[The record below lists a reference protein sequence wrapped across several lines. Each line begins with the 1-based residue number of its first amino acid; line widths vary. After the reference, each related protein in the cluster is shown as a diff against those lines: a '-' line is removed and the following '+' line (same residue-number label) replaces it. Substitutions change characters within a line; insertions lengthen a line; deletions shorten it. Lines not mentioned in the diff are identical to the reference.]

1 MTLRSE
7 PSSPRHVLLRIPVVA
22 LTLLLFAAAR
32 LAAQGSA
39 QPAQVLRWTPAP
51 ALFPRGAQIAVVSGD
66 PFKPVVLKV
75 LVSMPDG
82 YRMPPHFH
90 ATDEHVEVR
99 QGTFL
104 VGMGDKL
111 DVKKTIPLAVGD
123 TATAPAGMHHY
134 FVTKGATI
142 VSVTIMGPYIL
153 TYVHPKVEPWGVFPY
168 GY

>member
-1 MTLRSE
+1 M
-7 PSSPRHVLLRIPVVA
+7 LRIPVVA
-22 LTLLLFAAAR
+22 LIVLLLAAAS
-32 LAAQGSA
+32 LAAQGWSPPASA
-39 QPAQVLRWTPAP
+39 VHWVPAP
-51 ALFPRGAQIAVVSGD
+51 ALFPRGAQMAVLSGD

-75 LVSMPDG
+75 LLAMPDG

-111 DVKKTIPLAVGD
+111 DAKKTIPLAVGD

-134 FVTKGATI
+134 SVTKGKTI
-142 VSVTIMGPYIL
+142 VALTIMGPYIM
-153 TYVHPKVEPWGVFPY
+153 TYVHPKDEPWGVFPY

>member
-1 MTLRSE
+1 M
-7 PSSPRHVLLRIPVVA
+7 LRISLAA
-22 LTLLLFAAAR
+22 LPALLFAASS
-32 LAAQGSA
+32 LAAQGSSP
-39 QPAQVLRWTPAP
+39 PARPEQWVPAP
-51 ALFPRGAQIAVVSGD
+51 ALFPRGAQIAVLSGD

-82 YRMPPHFH
+82 YRMPPHLH
-90 ATDEHVEVR
+90 TTDEHVEVR

-111 DVKKTIPLAVGD
+111 DVKKTSALTEGD

-142 VSVTIMGPYIL
+142 VSVTIMGPYVL
-153 TYVHPKVEPWGVFPY
+153 TYVHPEDEPWGVFPY

>member
-1 MTLRSE
+1 MSRIAGVALI
-7 PSSPRHVLLRIPVVA
+7 VLL
-22 LTLLLFAAAR
+22 LAATG
-32 LAAQGSA
+32 LPAQGS
-39 QPAQVLRWTPAP
+39 PAVPAVRWVPAP
-51 ALFPRGAQIAVVSGD
+51 ALFPRGAEMAVLSGD

-75 LVSMPDG
+75 LISMPDG

-111 DVKKTIPLAVGD
+111 DVKRTTPLTVGD

-142 VSVTIMGPYIL
+142 VSVAIMGPYIL
-153 TYVHPKVEPWGVFPY
+153 TYVHPQDEPWGVFPY

>member
-1 MTLRSE
+1 ML
-7 PSSPRHVLLRIPVVA
+7 HVPVVA
-22 LTLLLFAAAR
+22 LIVLLLAASG
-32 LAAQGSA
+32 LAAQGASLPEQA
-39 QPAQVLRWTPAP
+39 VQWVPAP
-51 ALFPRGAQIAVVSGD
+51 ALFPRGAQMAVLSGD
-66 PFKPVVLKV
+66 PFKSVVLKV
-75 LVSMPDG
+75 LISMPDG

-111 DVKKTIPLAVGD
+111 DPKKTMPMAVGD

-134 FVTKGATI
+134 AVARGATI
-142 VSVTIMGPYIL
+142 VSVTIMGPYIM
-153 TYVHPKVEPWGVFPY
+153 TYVHPRDEPWGVFPY

>member
-1 MTLRSE
+1 MLRVS
-7 PSSPRHVLLRIPVVA
+7 VVA
-22 LTLLLFAAAR
+22 LIVLLFARAS
-32 LAAQGSA
+32 LPAQG
-39 QPAQVLRWTPAP
+39 PAPAAPAVQWVPAP
-51 ALFPRGAQIAVVSGD
+51 ALFPRGAQMAVLSGD

-75 LVSMPDG
+75 LISMPDG

-123 TATAPAGMHHY
+123 TATAPAGMHHF

-142 VSVTIMGPYIL
+142 VSVTIMGPYML
-153 TYVHPKVEPWGVFPY
+153 TYVHPGDEPWGVFPY

>member
-1 MTLRSE
+1 MLRS
-7 PSSPRHVLLRIPVVA
+7 SVVA
-22 LTLLLFAAAR
+22 LIVLLLAAVSLPAQGPAPAAA
-32 LAAQGSA
+32 AVQW
-39 QPAQVLRWTPAP
+39 VPAP
-51 ALFPRGAQIAVVSGD
+51 ALFPRGARIAVLSGD

-75 LVSMPDG
+75 LISMPDG

-111 DVKKTIPLAVGD
+111 DVKKTIPLVAGD

-153 TYVHPKVEPWGVFPY
+153 TYVHPEDEPWGVFPY

>member
-1 MTLRSE
+1 MLRS
-7 PSSPRHVLLRIPVVA
+7 PVVT
-22 LTLLLFAAAR
+22 LIGLLLAASAV
-32 LAAQGSA
+32 AGQGLPSPEQTVQWA
-39 QPAQVLRWTPAP
+39 PAP
-51 ALFPRGAQIAVVSGD
+51 ALFPRGAQMAVLSGD

-75 LVSMPDG
+75 LISMPDG

-111 DVKKTIPLAVGD
+111 DPRKTIALAVGD
-123 TATAPAGMHHY
+123 TVTAPAGMHHY

-142 VSVTIMGPYIL
+142 VSVTIMGPYIM
-153 TYVHPKVEPWGVFPY
+153 TYVHPNDEPWGVLPY

>member
-1 MTLRSE
+1 MLRS
-7 PSSPRHVLLRIPVVA
+7 PVVA
-22 LTLLLFAAAR
+22 LIVLLLAASSV
-32 LAAQGSA
+32 AAQGSSLA
-39 QPAQVLRWTPAP
+39 EQAVRWMPAP
-51 ALFPRGAQIAVVSGD
+51 ALFPRGAQVAVLSGD

-75 LVSMPDG
+75 LISMPDG

-111 DVKKTIPLAVGD
+111 DVKKTLALAVGD
-123 TATAPAGMHHY
+123 TATAPAGTHHF
-134 FVTKGATI
+134 FVTKGVTI
-142 VSVTIMGPYIL
+142 VSVTIMGPYVL
-153 TYVHPKVEPWGVFPY
+153 TYVHPRDEPWGVFPY

>member
-1 MTLRSE
+1 MA
-7 PSSPRHVLLRIPVVA
+7 VL
-22 LTLLLFAAAR
+22 
-32 LAAQGSA
+32 
-39 QPAQVLRWTPAP
+39 
-51 ALFPRGAQIAVVSGD
+51 SGD

-75 LVSMPDG
+75 LISMPDG

-111 DVKKTIPLAVGD
+111 DPKKTMPMAVGD

-134 FVTKGATI
+134 AVARGATI
-142 VSVTIMGPYIL
+142 VSVTIMGPYIM
-153 TYVHPKVEPWGVFPY
+153 TYVHPKDEPWGVFPY

>member
-1 MTLRSE
+1 MFRILVGALT
-7 PSSPRHVLLRIPVVA
+7 VLL
-22 LTLLLFAAAR
+22 LAAAR
-32 LAAQGSA
+32 LAAQGTPA
-39 QPAQVLRWTPAP
+39 PAQALQWVPAP
-51 ALFPRGAQIAVVSGD
+51 ALFPRGAQIAVLSGD
-66 PFKPVVLKV
+66 PLKPVVLKV
-75 LVSMPDG
+75 LVSMPAG

-90 ATDEHVEVR
+90 ASDEHVEVR

-111 DVKKTIPLAVGD
+111 DVKKTIALTAGD

-142 VSVTIMGPYIL
+142 VSVTITGPYIL
-153 TYVHPKVEPWGVFPY
+153 TYVHPKDEPWGVFPY

>member
-1 MTLRSE
+1 MS
-7 PSSPRHVLLRIPVVA
+7 RIAVVA
-22 LTLLLFAAAR
+22 LIVLLLAAAG
-32 LAAQGSA
+32 LPAQGSA
-39 QPAQVLRWTPAP
+39 PAVHWMPAP
-51 ALFPRGAQIAVVSGD
+51 ALFPRGAQVAVLSGD

-111 DVKKTIPLAVGD
+111 DARKTIPLAVGD

-134 FVTKGATI
+134 SVTKGATI
-142 VSVTIMGPYIL
+142 VSVTIMGPYIM
-153 TYVHPKVEPWGVFPY
+153 TYVHPKDEPWGVFPY

>member
-1 MTLRSE
+1 MS
-7 PSSPRHVLLRIPVVA
+7 RIPVVT
-22 LTLLLFAAAR
+22 LTVLLLGAVR
-32 LAAQGSA
+32 LAAQSSSLSVQA
-39 QPAQVLRWTPAP
+39 LQWVPAP
-51 ALFPRGAQIAVVSGD
+51 ALFPRGAQIAVLSGD

-111 DVKKTIPLAVGD
+111 DAKKTIPLTVGD

-134 FVTKGATI
+134 FETKGATI

-153 TYVHPKVEPWGVFPY
+153 TYVHPKDEPWGVFPY

>member
-1 MTLRSE
+1 M
-7 PSSPRHVLLRIPVVA
+7 LRISLVA
-22 LTLLLFAAAR
+22 LTVLSVAAAS
-32 LAAQGSA
+32 LAAQGSTPPA
-39 QPAQVLRWTPAP
+39 QPVRWTPAP
-51 ALFPRGAQIAVVSGD
+51 ALFPRGAQIAVLSGD

-75 LVSMPDG
+75 LVAMPDG

-90 ATDEHVEVR
+90 AADEHVEVR

-123 TATAPAGMHHY
+123 TATAPAGTHHF

-142 VSVTIMGPYIL
+142 VSVTIMGPDSL
-153 TYVHPKVEPWGVFPY
+153 TYVHPEDEP
-168 GY
+168 

>member
-1 MTLRSE
+1 MLRS
-7 PSSPRHVLLRIPVVA
+7 PVVA
-22 LTLLLFAAAR
+22 LTVLFLAAAS
-32 LAAQGSA
+32 LAAQGSPPPEQA
-39 QPAQVLRWTPAP
+39 VQWMPAP
-51 ALFPRGAQIAVVSGD
+51 ALFPRGAQMAVLSGD

-75 LVSMPDG
+75 LLSMPDG

-90 ATDEHVEVR
+90 PTDEHVEVR

-111 DVKKTIPLAVGD
+111 DVKKTIALAVGD

-142 VSVTIMGPYIL
+142 VSVTILGPYIL
-153 TYVHPKVEPWGVFPY
+153 TYVHPKDEPWGVFPY

>member
-1 MTLRSE
+1 M
-7 PSSPRHVLLRIPVVA
+7 LRIPVVA
-22 LTLLLFAAAR
+22 LIVLLRAAVS
-32 LAAQGSA
+32 LTAQGSPP
-39 QPAQVLRWTPAP
+39 PAQAVHWLPAP
-51 ALFPRGAQIAVVSGD
+51 ALFPRGAQVAVLSGD
-66 PFKPVVLKV
+66 PFQPVVFKV

-111 DVKKTIPLAVGD
+111 DAKKTIALAVGD

-134 FVTKGATI
+134 FVTKGTTI

-153 TYVHPKVEPWGVFPY
+153 TYVHPKDEPWGVFPY

>member
-1 MTLRSE
+1 M
-7 PSSPRHVLLRIPVVA
+7 LRIPVVA
-22 LTLLLFAAAR
+22 LMVLPLAAAS
-32 LAAQGSA
+32 LAAQGSS
-39 QPAQVLRWTPAP
+39 PAAPAVQWVPAP
-51 ALFPRGAQIAVVSGD
+51 ALFPRGAQMAVLSGD

-90 ATDEHVEVR
+90 ATDERVEVR

-111 DVKKTIPLAVGD
+111 DARKTIPLAVGD

-153 TYVHPKVEPWGVFPY
+153 TYVHPRDEPWGVFPY

>member
-1 MTLRSE
+1 M
-7 PSSPRHVLLRIPVVA
+7 LRISLVA
-22 LTLLLFAAAR
+22 LPVLLFAAAS
-32 LAAQGSA
+32 LAAQGSSPPA
-39 QPAQVLRWTPAP
+39 QPVHWVPAP
-51 ALFPRGAQIAVVSGD
+51 ALFPRGAQIAVLSGD
-66 PFKPVVLKV
+66 PLNPVVLKL

-111 DVKKTIPLAVGD
+111 DVKKTVALTEGD

-134 FVTKGATI
+134 FVTKGVTI

-153 TYVHPKVEPWGVFPY
+153 TYVHPKDEPWGVFPY

>member
-1 MTLRSE
+1 MVRISLVALS
-7 PSSPRHVLLRIPVVA
+7 VLL
-22 LTLLLFAAAR
+22 LAAAS
-32 LAAQGSA
+32 LAAQDSSA
-39 QPAQVLRWTPAP
+39 PAQAVQWVPAP
-51 ALFPRGAQIAVVSGD
+51 ALFPRGAQIAVLSGD
-66 PFKPVVLKV
+66 PFKPVVLRV

-99 QGTFL
+99 QGSFL

-111 DVKKTIPLAVGD
+111 DVKKTIALTKGD

-142 VSVTIMGPYIL
+142 VSVAIMGPYVL
-153 TYVHPKVEPWGVFPY
+153 TYVHPKDEPWGVFPY

>member
-1 MTLRSE
+1 MVRMAVVGLIA
-7 PSSPRHVLLRIPVVA
+7 LLP
-22 LTLLLFAAAR
+22 AAAR
-32 LAAQGSA
+32 L
-39 QPAQVLRWTPAP
+39 PAQDSAPAEPALQWLPAP
-51 ALFPRGAQIAVVSGD
+51 ALFPRGAQVAVLSGD

-75 LVSMPDG
+75 LIAMPDG

-111 DVKKTIPLAVGD
+111 DVKKTVPLAVGD

-134 FVTKGATI
+134 FVTKGATL

-153 TYVHPKVEPWGVFPY
+153 TYVHPKDEPWGVFPY

>member
-1 MTLRSE
+1 MQW
-7 PSSPRHVLLRIPVVA
+7 V
-22 LTLLLFAAAR
+22 
-32 LAAQGSA
+32 
-39 QPAQVLRWTPAP
+39 PAP
-51 ALFPRGAQIAVVSGD
+51 ALFPRGAQMAVLGGD

-75 LVSMPDG
+75 LIAMPDG

-123 TATAPAGMHHY
+123 TATAPAGMHHF

-153 TYVHPKVEPWGVFPY
+153 TYVHPKDEPWGVFPY

>member
-1 MTLRSE
+1 MLRMS
-7 PSSPRHVLLRIPVVA
+7 VVA
-22 LTLLLFAAAR
+22 LIVLLLAAAS
-32 LAAQGSA
+32 LAAQGSSP
-39 QPAQVLRWTPAP
+39 PATAVQWAPAP
-51 ALFPRGAQIAVVSGD
+51 ALFPRGAQMAVLSGD

-75 LVSMPDG
+75 LIAMPDG

-90 ATDEHVEVR
+90 PTDEHVEVR

-123 TATAPAGMHHY
+123 SATAPAGMHHY
-134 FVTKGATI
+134 FLTKGATI

-153 TYVHPKVEPWGVFPY
+153 TYVHPKDEPWGVFPY